1 MIIKESE
8 YFRIVTVQAYNG
20 CIPITAYMIQRRQ
33 ERAFLPDK
41 WVDVKGF
48 EDWRKAERL
57 FELLK

>member
-20 CIPITAYMIQRRQ
+20 CIPITAYMIQHRQ

-41 WVDVKGF
+41 WVDV
-48 EDWRKAERL
+48 WRKAERL

>member
-41 WVDVKGF
+41 WVNVKGF

-57 FELLK
+57 